1 MTLAQ
6 VNALD
11 RERFVAALGEVF
23 ERSPWVA
30 EAAWSMRPFASLD
43 ALHAAMV
50 SALRNASAA
59 AQLALIRAHPELAGK
74 AAIRGELTADSR
86 SEQSAA
92 GLDRCSPA
100 EYARLQE
107 LNRAYNEKFGFPFV
121 IAVKGLDRAAII
133 ARFADR
139 VERDRAQEFDEAL
152 RQIGRI
158 ACFRLEALIDD
169 RPQGG
174 RP

>member
-11 RERFVAALGEVF
+11 RESFVAALGGAF
-23 ERSPWVA
+23 EHSPWVA
-30 EAAWSMRPFASLD
+30 EAAWSMRPFASID
-43 ALHAAMV
+43 ALHAAML
-50 SALRNASAA
+50 AAMRTASGA

-86 SEQSAA
+86 IEQSGA
-92 GLDRCSPA
+92 GLDRCSPT

-107 LNRAYNEKFGFPFV
+107 LNRAYNDRFGFPFI
-121 IAVKGLDRAAII
+121 IAVRGLDRAGIL
-133 ARFADR
+133 ARFG
-139 VERDRAQEFDEAL
+139 ERLERSPSQEFDEAL

-158 ACFRLEALIDD
+158 ARFRLEALIDD
-169 RPQGG
+169 RPQGS

>member
-11 RERFVAALGEVF
+11 HEEFVTALGEVF
-23 ERSPWVA
+23 EHSPWVA
-30 EAAWSMRPFASLD
+30 EAAWSMRPFPTVD

-50 SALRNASAA
+50 AALHNASAA
-59 AQLALIRAHPELAGK
+59 AQLALIRVHPELAGK
-74 AAIRGELTADSR
+74 AAIHGELTADSKT
-86 SEQSAA
+86 EQSGA

-107 LNRAYNEKFGFPFV
+107 LNRAYNEKFGFPFI
-121 IAVKGLDRAAII
+121 IAVKGLDRTAII
-133 ARFADR
+133 GRFAER
-139 VERDRAQEFDEAL
+139 VGRGRAQEFDEAL
-152 RQIGRI
+152 QQIARI
-158 ACFRLEALIDD
+158 ARFRLEGLIED
-169 RPQGG
+169 RRQGH